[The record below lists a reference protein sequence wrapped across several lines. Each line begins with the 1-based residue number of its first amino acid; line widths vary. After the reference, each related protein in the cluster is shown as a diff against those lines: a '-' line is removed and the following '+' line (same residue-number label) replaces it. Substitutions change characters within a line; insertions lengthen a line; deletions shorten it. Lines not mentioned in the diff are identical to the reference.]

1 MQTFGAAR
9 IVTALLSCSLLAA
22 CGGGGGGSPT
32 PVQTTTPPGGGSTTR
47 AVVRSDAQTGLTVA
61 KLLGADNYFP
71 GGQPLGAMAVARRI
85 MAHKRPEAVN
95 CSSGGT
101 SGVGSVSFDE
111 TFDAQG
117 NDTQN
122 YRDYYDAS
130 CAQPER
136 VATLVFPN
144 GTNVGSSSG
153 TITGSTTE
161 YARSGGA
168 ITGYATL
175 QISWTPTTVTVV
187 ANDAATVGGAVVGRS
202 GVTCVQTGTNTVQ
215 CGTASY
221 QTVAGAT
228 TGLVATINQTLS
240 GFGNGSGSVSATL
253 SATTYSGSSLA
264 LVQPASGTAWGLSG
278 GTALDTVSGNGSAT
292 FSGSIVTNGTYSFTD
307 STQSISASGSFSNAG
322 PLTVT
327 LTQSGA
333 TAATFTI
340 DVDGN
345 GSVTYADGTSNV
357 VAGYVIFG

>member
-1 MQTFGAAR
+1 MQT
-9 IVTALLSCSLLAA
+9 VS
-22 CGGGGGGSPT
+22 
-32 PVQTTTPPGGGSTTR
+32 PPGGGATR

-71 GGQPLGAMAVARRI
+71 GGQPLGAMAIARRI
-85 MAHKRPEAVN
+85 LAHKRPEAVN
-95 CSSGGT
+95 CSPGGA

-111 TFDAQG
+111 TVDAQG

-144 GTNVGSSSG
+144 GTNVGSASG
-153 TITGSTTE
+153 TITGSTTQF
-161 YARSGGA
+161 ARSGGA
-168 ITGYATL
+168 VTGYATL
-175 QISWTPTTVTVV
+175 QISWTSTTLTVV
-187 ANDAATVGGAVVGRS
+187 ANDEATVGGSVVGRS
-202 GVTCVQTGTNTVQ
+202 GVTCVQTGSNTVQ
-215 CGTASY
+215 CGTSSY
-221 QTVAGAT
+221 QTVAGTT
-228 TGLVATINQTLS
+228 TGVVATINQTLT
-240 GFGNGSGSVSATL
+240 GNGNGSGSVSATL
-253 SATTYSGSSLA
+253 SATTFSGSGLA
-264 LVQPASGTAWGLSG
+264 LVPPTSGTNWGLSG
-278 GTALDTVSGNGSAT
+278 GTALDTITGNGNAS
-292 FSGSIVTNGTYSFTD
+292 FSGSIVTNGSYSFTD
-307 STQSISASGSFSNAG
+307 STQGISASGSFSNAG

-333 TAATFTI
+333 TVATFTI